1 MTTDFSDIA
10 NVYVEL
16 SGISKTLEK
25 INFSSSILNNV
36 FTPKISIP
44 SPLETYPGMETL
56 LNSYREA
63 LKASID
69 MSQYQSFINTLN
81 SFLSDSAISV
91 DSSNS
96 IDGISLSDTAMN
108 SDDSYVTL
116 DQSIVKTYEFPETLA
131 IPIGNNRFAIKFTV
145 FLSILAIIISIFT
158 YQKSSASSQEQTD
171 LQKLEIHVLSEF
183 LDNTKSSDSITS
195 EKLDTLQK
203 SVDELNTHLANIEKS
218 QKQNGESEN
227 SESTSKQIQ

>member
-10 NVYVEL
+10 NVYAEL

-116 DQSIVKTYEFPETLA
+116 D
-131 IPIGNNRFAIKFTV
+131 
-145 FLSILAIIISIFT
+145 
-158 YQKSSASSQEQTD
+158 
-171 LQKLEIHVLSEF
+171 
-183 LDNTKSSDSITS
+183 
-195 EKLDTLQK
+195 
-203 SVDELNTHLANIEKS
+203 
-218 QKQNGESEN
+218 
-227 SESTSKQIQ
+227 

>member
-10 NVYVEL
+10 NVYAEL

-36 FTPKISIP
+36 SVPKISIP

-56 LNSYREA
+56 LNSYREV

-69 MSQYQSFINTLN
+69 MSQYQSFIITLN

-131 IPIGNNRFAIKFTV
+131 IPIGNNRFAIKFPV

-203 SVDELNTHLANIEKS
+203 SVDELNTHLANIEES